1 MTLRAWEERTTP
13 ASVGTMPRAWRR
25 ISGCPTSC
33 SRRRNC
39 CEIADGVYVRAS
51 AAAVTD
57 PSSTTAS
64 STCRR
69 LTSSMPEHLRPQRP
83 ALDRMVEALLQG
95 TVAIRDG
102 TSLRRGP
109 LWVPAGHTQSSLR
122 SGRHSMRL
130 KKALKL
136 LYVQVLI
143 GLVLGITVGQLF
155 PDFGASLK
163 VLGDLFVNVV
173 KMMIAPIVFCTIV
186 TGITSVTDSRKIG
199 RTLGKSLG
207 LFYVLTFLALTIGLV
222 TVLLM
227 KPGVGMHIDPSSL
240 DASVAADAVKEA
252 PPGNFGEFL
261 LHIVPTT
268 FVGAFSD
275 GHVLPVLLL
284 SVLCG
289 FGLSKIGRV
298 GQPLLTVITS
308 FSHLLFAVFGYL
320 MRLAP
325 VGAFGAMAFT
335 VGEYGIGSIGS
346 LGWLIGTFY
355 TACVVFV
362 VVVLGT
368 LARLHNL
375 SLWRLLRYFREELLV
390 VLGTSS
396 SEPVLPR
403 LLMKLERLGCKRGVV
418 GLVLPTGYSFNLDGT
433 AIYLTLA
440 SLFIAQACDITLSF
454 GQIIAMLGLMLLTSK
469 GAAGVTGSGFVALV
483 ATLAV
488 FPTLPVAGVALIVG
502 IDRFMSEA
510 RALTSTMSN
519 IVVSVVVAKWEKAVD
534 KDVLKAELTSGYR
547 HTEEVL
553 EHGGDILEDEDEAKR
568 EREGERQPVGVH

>member
-1 MTLRAWEERTTP
+1 
-13 ASVGTMPRAWRR
+13 
-25 ISGCPTSC
+25 
-33 SRRRNC
+33 
-39 CEIADGVYVRAS
+39 
-51 AAAVTD
+51 
-57 PSSTTAS
+57 
-64 STCRR
+64 
-69 LTSSMPEHLRPQRP
+69 
-83 ALDRMVEALLQG
+83 
-95 TVAIRDG
+95 
-102 TSLRRGP
+102 
-109 LWVPAGHTQSSLR
+109 
-122 SGRHSMRL
+122 MRL

-199 RTLGKSLG
+199 KTLGKSLG
-207 LFYVLTFLALTIGLV
+207 LFYVLTILALLIGLAA
-222 TVLLM
+222 VLII
-227 KPGVGMHIDPSSL
+227 KPGVGMHIDPASL
-240 DASVAADAVKEA
+240 DPTVAADAVKEP
-252 PPGNFGEFL
+252 PPGSFGEFL
-261 LHIVPTT
+261 LLIVPTT
-268 FVGAFSD
+268 FVGAFTD

-284 SVLCG
+284 AVLCG
-289 FGLSKIGRV
+289 FGLSKIGRAGEPV
-298 GQPLLTVITS
+298 LRVINS

-325 VGAFGAMAFT
+325 IGAFGAMAYT

-346 LGWLIGTFY
+346 LGWLIATFY

-440 SLFIAQACDITLSF
+440 SLFIAQACDITLTF
-454 GQIIAMLGLMLLTSK
+454 GSILAMLGLMLLTSK

-519 IVVSVVVAKWEKAVD
+519 IVASVVVSKWEKAVD
-534 KDVLKAELTSGYR
+534 TDVLKAELATGYR

-553 EHGGDILEDEDEAKR
+553 EHGGDILEDEPQKDEPQKD
-568 EREGERQPVGVH
+568 EPQRQPVAVG

>member
-1 MTLRAWEERTTP
+1 ML
-13 ASVGTMPRAWRR
+13 V
-25 ISGCPTSC
+25 
-33 SRRRNC
+33 
-39 CEIADGVYVRAS
+39 
-51 AAAVTD
+51 
-57 PSSTTAS
+57 
-64 STCRR
+64 
-69 LTSSMPEHLRPQRP
+69 
-83 ALDRMVEALLQG
+83 
-95 TVAIRDG
+95 
-102 TSLRRGP
+102 
-109 LWVPAGHTQSSLR
+109 
-122 SGRHSMRL
+122 

-143 GLVLGITVGQLF
+143 GVVLGIAVGYLF
-155 PDFGASLK
+155 PEFGAGLK
-163 VLGDLFVNVV
+163 VLGDLFIRVV

-186 TGITSVTDSRKIG
+186 TGITSLTDSRKIG

-207 LFYVLTFLALTIGLV
+207 LFYVLTILSLFIGLAA
-222 TVLLM
+222 VLIV
-227 KPGVGMHIDPSSL
+227 KPGQGLHIDPTHL
-240 DASVAADAVKEA
+240 DPSVAADATKSA
-252 PPGNFGEFL
+252 SHDSFGEFI
-261 LHIVPTT
+261 LHIVPET
-268 FVGAFSD
+268 FFGAFTE
-275 GHVLPVLLL
+275 GEVLPVLLL
-284 SVLCG
+284 AVLCG
-289 FGLSKIGRV
+289 FGLSKIGRA
-298 GQPLLTVITS
+298 GQSVLNGINS

-325 VGAFGAMAFT
+325 LGAFGAMAFT
-335 VGEYGIGSIGS
+335 VGKYGIKSIGS
-346 LGWLIGTFY
+346 LGLLIATFY
-355 TACVVFV
+355 LACGVFV
-362 VVVLGT
+362 VVVLGI
-368 LARLHNL
+368 LARTHGL

-440 SLFIAQACDITLSF
+440 SMFIAQACDITLSF
-454 GQIIAMLGLMLLTSK
+454 GQIFAMLGLMLLTSK

-519 IVVSVVVAKWEKAVD
+519 IVASVVVSKWEKAVD
-534 KDVLKAELTSGYR
+534 EETLQYELTTGYK

-553 EHGGDILEDEDEAKR
+553 EHGGDILEDEPAEPTLDAEDRKAM
-568 EREGERQPVGVH
+568 PAAAH

>member
-1 MTLRAWEERTTP
+1 ML
-13 ASVGTMPRAWRR
+13 V
-25 ISGCPTSC
+25 
-33 SRRRNC
+33 
-39 CEIADGVYVRAS
+39 
-51 AAAVTD
+51 
-57 PSSTTAS
+57 
-64 STCRR
+64 
-69 LTSSMPEHLRPQRP
+69 
-83 ALDRMVEALLQG
+83 
-95 TVAIRDG
+95 
-102 TSLRRGP
+102 
-109 LWVPAGHTQSSLR
+109 
-122 SGRHSMRL
+122 

-143 GLVLGITVGQLF
+143 GVILGIAVGFFF
-155 PDFGASLK
+155 PAFGADLK
-163 VLGDLFVNVV
+163 VLGDLFVRVV

-186 TGITSVTDSRKIG
+186 TGITSLTDSRKIG

-207 LFYVLTFLALTIGLV
+207 LFYVLTILSLLIGLAS
-222 TVLLM
+222 VLII
-227 KPGVGMHIDPSSL
+227 KPGQGLHIDPTHL
-240 DASVAADAVKEA
+240 DPSVAADAAKNGS
-252 PPGNFGEFL
+252 PDSFSEFI
-261 LHIVPTT
+261 LHIIPET
-268 FVGAFSD
+268 FFGAFTD

-284 SVLCG
+284 AVLCG
-289 FGLSKIGRV
+289 FGLSKIGRA
-298 GQPLLTVITS
+298 GQPVLNGINS

-325 VGAFGAMAFT
+325 LGAFGAMAFT
-335 VGEYGIGSIGS
+335 VGKYGIKSIGS
-346 LGWLIGTFY
+346 LGLLIATFY
-355 TACVVFV
+355 LACGIFV
-362 VVVLGT
+362 VVVLGV
-368 LARLHNL
+368 LARTHGF

-519 IVVSVVVAKWEKAVD
+519 IVASVVVSKWENAVD
-534 KDVLKAELTSGYR
+534 EETLQYELTTGYK

-553 EHGGDILEDEDEAKR
+553 EHGGDILEDEPATRAADAEDRKAT
-568 EREGERQPVGVH
+568 PVAAH